1 MSRTSLLSLLPVVL
15 TGLGVSVPP
24 ARGQPP
30 TFPGPGFGAYPPWV
44 QPTRQSRAF
53 ARSTAPPAA
62 YAPPVNPWLVPPG
75 FFPFGRAPYWF
86 PYANFAGG
94 GLTGAA
100 NVINAQGEFEK
111 QFQQARLLNQE
122 VERSKLNT
130 RRARIEQWQ
139 WERDNLPTRED
150 NLRRDQATRLQL
162 MLDFPTSLQ
171 VWNGTA
177 LNTIFAALKPLVQ
190 TGDPGPPVPLD
201 PQLMEQVGFTMGG
214 VNTGIGLLRNGP
226 NLPWPSV
233 LKAEDFDAP
242 RAEIDR
248 LMRTAYEQL
257 AAGNLDGKI
266 LLQVNTGLDQLE
278 AKVRGMVETMLP
290 TQNVQAR
297 RFVRQLRDTV
307 RALQRPD
314 AAALYAANRGVPAA
328 SVGELVQTMMAR
340 GLTFA
345 PAVSGAEP
353 AYDALHAAMVTFYH
367 TLTEPTAREAFQS
380 SGLDA
385 AGRP

>member
-1 MSRTSLLSLLPVVL
+1 MSRVSLFSLLPVVL
-15 TGLGVSVPP
+15 TGLGTSVLTV
-24 ARGQPP
+24 RGQAPNGP
-30 TFPGPGFGAYPPWV
+30 APGHGDYPPSV
-44 QPTRQSRAF
+44 QPTRQSQVF

-86 PYANFAGG
+86 PYVNFAGG

-100 NVINAQGEFEK
+100 NAINAQGEFEK

-122 VERSKLNT
+122 VQRSKLDT

-150 NLRRDQATRLQL
+150 TLRRDQATRLQL
-162 MLDFPTSLQ
+162 MLYFPTRLE

-177 LNTIFAALKPLVQ
+177 LNTIFAALQQLVPP
-190 TGDPGPPVPLD
+190 GDACPPVPLD
-201 PQLMEQVGFTMGG
+201 PRLMEQVGFSMGNA
-214 VNTGIGLLRNGP
+214 NTGIGLLRNGP
-226 NLPWPSV
+226 NLPWPSA
-233 LKAEDFDAP
+233 LKTEDFDAP

-248 LMRTAYEQL
+248 LMKTAYEQL
-257 AAGNLDGKI
+257 AAGNLDGMV
-266 LLQVNTGLDQLE
+266 LLQLNTDLDQLE
-278 AKVRGMVETMLP
+278 GKVRGMVETMLP
-290 TQNVQAR
+290 TQNIQAR

-314 AAALYAANRGVPAA
+314 AAALYAANRGVPAG
-328 SVGELVQTMMAR
+328 SVGELVQTMTAR

-353 AYDALHAAMVTFYH
+353 AYDALHAAMVTFH
-367 TLTEPTAREAFQS
+367 RTLTEPTAREPFQS
-380 SGLDA
+380 PGLDA